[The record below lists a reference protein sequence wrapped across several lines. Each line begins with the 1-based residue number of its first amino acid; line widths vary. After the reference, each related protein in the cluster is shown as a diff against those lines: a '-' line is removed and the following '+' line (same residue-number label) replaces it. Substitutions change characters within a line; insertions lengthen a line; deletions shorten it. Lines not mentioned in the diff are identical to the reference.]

1 MTTTNVYGVES
12 HGLEVRALA
21 GQDIPIS
28 KELSVIIRS
37 ASAGYANSQQTLRR
51 QSNGG
56 VRVEPTTSMSR
67 APVHPNELAAALHHI
82 LQGRGLRFSVPTIVH
97 GGLRLN
103 GKVTPARGTV
113 LAAHLA
119 NSISAGV
126 EPVQLLVPLAQMAE
140 VPTLQLGVTL
150 VSVDTL
156 EEAFDVATGKAYST
170 ILGEA
175 QPWYMVQPNIS
186 VEDLQ
191 VDLCTTSKSV
201 TRALSIYDSIQEML
215 NQNPAEDQ
223 LRLLL
228 VGPPGTGKTMLA
240 RRLSLLLSAPTESSI
255 ADTEAIHS
263 AAGILQSRMRWW
275 PFRAPHYTC
284 SAAGLVGDARHPGEI
299 SLAHDGVLM
308 LDELPEFST
317 AALDALTVPLE
328 MGFVTHRKSPLDE
341 VQWPARPSIIV
352 ATANPCPCGY
362 AGSQGARGCTCG
374 TSTLYRYT
382 KRLAKLEERLKLKRI
397 NIGINSVAV

>member
-1 MTTTNVYGVES
+1 MSSNVYGIES

-28 KELSVIIRS
+28 KELSVIIGS
-37 ASAGYANSQQTLRR
+37 ASVGYC
-51 QSNGG
+51 NGG
-56 VRVEPTTSMSR
+56 VRVEPTASKPLDGR

-82 LQGRGLRFSVPTIVH
+82 LEARGLRFEVPTIVH

-119 NSISAGV
+119 NSISAGI

-140 VPTLQLGVTL
+140 VPTLQLGVML
-150 VSVDTL
+150 VNVDTL
-156 EEAFDVATGKAYST
+156 EEAFDVATGKAR
-170 ILGEA
+170 LGVA
-175 QPWYMVQPNIS
+175 QSWYMVQPDIS
-186 VEDLQ
+186 AEDMQ
-191 VDLCTTSKSV
+191 GDL
-201 TRALSIYDSIQEML
+201 RAIYNSIQEML

-275 PFRAPHYTC
+275 PFRAPHHTC
-284 SAAGLVGDARHPGEI
+284 SAAGLVGNVRHPGEI

>member
-140 VPTLQLGVTL
+140 VPTLQLGVML
-150 VSVDTL
+150 VNVDTL
-156 EEAFDVATGKAYST
+156 EEAFDVATGKAR
-170 ILGEA
+170 LGVA
-175 QPWYMVQPNIS
+175 QSWYMVQPDIS
-186 VEDLQ
+186 AEDMQ
-191 VDLCTTSKSV
+191 GDL
-201 TRALSIYDSIQEML
+201 RAIYNSIQEML